1 MRYRPLGK
9 SAMAVSAVSL
19 ALPDNPAR
27 PRPSDWE
34 AVVYSAL
41 ENGVNAFEVV
51 GHHPAI
57 GEGLARALE
66 AVERRLVC
74 VAWRLGWTPGSA
86 GVPVRDFSADA
97 LTRTIEGVLTRT
109 GLRYLDVALLDDP
122 RTEELDPPALAAMK
136 ALREAGQLRWLGVSG
151 QDDAIDAYI
160 SSGAFDV
167 VCLPYNLISGW
178 KDRLRLKAAV
188 ERDMAV
194 FGFNYYPDVFRG
206 AAAPAPKSSIWGGA
220 NTDNPLAGA
229 GTYAFLDRTQG
240 WTGEEICLA
249 YALTEP
255 ALATIQIVGDRAQ
268 RIEALAAVT
277 ERDLPPGVAAQIE
290 MARFSPTGPGQRLRR
305 A

>member
-9 SAMAVSAVSL
+9 SAMSVSAVSL
-19 ALPDNPAR
+19 SLVDNPAR

-34 AVVYSAL
+34 AIVYSAL

-51 GHHPAI
+51 GRHPSI
-57 GEGLARALE
+57 GEGLAKALQ

-74 VAWRLGWTPGSA
+74 VAWRLGWALGPA
-86 GVPVRDFSADA
+86 GAPVRDFSAEA
-97 LTRTIEGVLTRT
+97 LTRTIQGVLTRT
-109 GLRYLDVALLDDP
+109 GLGYLDVALLDDP
-122 RTEELDPPALAAMK
+122 QADELNPPALAAMK
-136 ALREAGQLRWLGVSG
+136 ALREAGRLRWLGVTG
-151 QDDAIDAYI
+151 QDDAMDAYI

-206 AAAPAPKSSIWGGA
+206 PSGPAPKTSTWGGA
-220 NTDNPLAGA
+220 NSDNPLAGA

-240 WTGEEICLA
+240 WLGEEICLA

-255 ALATIQIVGDRAQ
+255 SLATIQIAADRPQ

-290 MARFSPTGPGQRLRR
+290 MARFSPTGPGQRMRR